1 MKGTTGYSKGAS
13 NNAVDYLIPS
23 TILIPDLHDYI
34 FSSDG
39 GSTSIMNNNVFKRDP
54 GFAGMI
60 NDGNQNPA
68 ADVKVEVY
76 KPDGKLITTVFTDQ
90 DGLYMY
96 QYKHPGTAAIYTIK
110 LPVYGQEKTV
120 TLKSNQLVTV
130 DFHT

>member
-1 MKGTTGYSKGAS
+1 
-13 NNAVDYLIPS
+13 
-23 TILIPDLHDYI
+23 
-34 FSSDG
+34 
-39 GSTSIMNNNVFKRDP
+39 MNNNVFKRDP

-96 QYKHPGTAAIYTIK
+96 QYKHPGKAAIYTIK
-110 LPVYGQEKTV
+110 LPVY
-120 TLKSNQLVTV
+120 
-130 DFHT
+130 